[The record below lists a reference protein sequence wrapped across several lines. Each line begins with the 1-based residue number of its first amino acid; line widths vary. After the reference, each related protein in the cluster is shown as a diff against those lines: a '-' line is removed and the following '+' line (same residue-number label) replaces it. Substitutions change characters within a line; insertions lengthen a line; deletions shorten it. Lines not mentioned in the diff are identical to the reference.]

1 MIKRKNKVLRKI
13 ATGLMLVCISQ
24 TVMATP
30 WEKVKQP
37 SSGDSSSIGSYAN
50 GCLAGGENLPLQ
62 GDGYQVIRSE
72 RGRYFGHSEMIVF
85 LQQLMKQSQQLKIGN
100 VLVGDIA
107 MPRGGR
113 FSSGHASHQT
123 GLDADIWLRIPEKPL
138 TQQELKTVSALP
150 MVDVKNYQI
159 IEKNWSSK
167 QAQLIQLAASDD
179 RVARIFVH
187 PVIKQQLCKIEWK
200 QRDWLSKVRPWFGH
214 YYHFHVRLNCPEGST
229 TCEPQTPPPAGDGCG
244 TELASWSPTYKAP
257 VTTKPV
263 TDVKPK
269 PKPKKVLPP
278 MCNIVLKS

>member
-1 MIKRKNKVLRKI
+1 MII
-13 ATGLMLVCISQ
+13 TGLILTCISQ
-24 TVMATP
+24 NVMATP
-30 WEKVKQP
+30 WEKVKNP
-37 SSGDSSSIGSYAN
+37 SHGDSNSIGSYAN
-50 GCLAGGENLPLQ
+50 GCLAGGERLPLQ

-72 RGRYFGHSEMIVF
+72 RGRYYGHREMIVF
-85 LQQLMKQSQQLKIGN
+85 LQQLMQQSQQLNIGN

-138 TQQELKTVSALP
+138 TAKQLKTVSALP
-150 MVDVKNYQI
+150 MVDVNKYKI
-159 IEKNWSSK
+159 IEKNWSIK

-187 PVIKQQLCKIEWK
+187 PVIKQQLCKTQWK

-229 TCEPQTPPPAGDGCG
+229 TCKPQTPPPEGDGCG
-244 TELASWSPTYKAP
+244 TELASWSPNYKAP
-257 VTTKPV
+257 EVTKPL
-263 TDVKPK
+263 TNVKPK
-269 PKPKKVLPP
+269 PKPKKVLPA
-278 MCNIVLKS
+278 MCATVLKS